1 MAKYTELFA
10 EYLESGGELPA
21 AFAEIDGFEDA
32 FIQEYCDK
40 EIGFETEALFYIK
53 LEAKANIVIPIYKKK
68 FEALDQTLTQLSNP
82 IKTRQ
87 RTFEGGERKAD
98 ETVLPINSLS
108 ATPSRV
114 SKSEGFTDTETIT
127 DEGNTVDEAIKK
139 VEFVRDTDNEY
150 WSIFYSCLKEFDNL
164 FMKVY

>member
-10 EYLESGGELPA
+10 EYLESGGTLPA
-21 AFAEIDGFEDA
+21 AFEDIDGFEDA

-108 ATPSRV
+108 ATPSSI
-114 SKSEGFTDTETIT
+114 SKSETFVDTETIT

-139 VEFVRDTDNEY
+139 AEFVRNTDHEY
-150 WSIFYSCLKEFDNL
+150 WSIFYSCLKEFDDL

>member
-21 AFAEIDGFEDA
+21 AFQDIEGFEDA

-53 LEAKANIVIPIYKKK
+53 LEAKANIVIPLYKKK
-68 FEALDQTLTQLSNP
+68 FDALDQALTQLGNP
-82 IKTRQ
+82 IKTRK
-87 RTFEGGERKAD
+87 RTFEGGERKGD
-98 ETVLPINSLS
+98 ETVLPINSMS
-108 ATPSRV
+108 ATPSSL
-114 SKSEGFTDTETIT
+114 SKTEKFTDVETIT
-127 DEGNTVDEAIKK
+127 DEGDTVDEAIKK
-139 VEFVRDTDNEY
+139 AEFIRNADNEY
-150 WSIFYSCLKEFDNL
+150 WSIFYSCLKEFGDL